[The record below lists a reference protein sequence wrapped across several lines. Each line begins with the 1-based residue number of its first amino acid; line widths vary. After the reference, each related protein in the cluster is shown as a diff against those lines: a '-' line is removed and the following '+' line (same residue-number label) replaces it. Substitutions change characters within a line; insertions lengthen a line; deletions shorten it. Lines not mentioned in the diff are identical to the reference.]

1 MQDTHRFIEETILHV
16 FLWIG
21 LWGSISIFI
30 DHYLLQFETKLLFYI
45 LVVMGSFYLLKL
57 RNHI

>member
-1 MQDTHRFIEETILHV
+1 MQDTHRFIEETVLHV